1 VRERKPGKLHLNKET
16 LRVLSGRL
24 LAGVMGGAATSTSDT
39 DKGGQGGGTWEKCT
53 QKKLDSC
60 WEMTQPSVG
69 CPADTERCGGDNYK
83 TPSPLPIF
91 TGPVMLYGQGH

>member
-1 VRERKPGKLHLNKET
+1 LNKET

-39 DKGGQGGGTWEKCT
+39 DKGGGDGTWEKCT

-60 WEMTQPSVG
+60 WEMTEPSVG
-69 CPADTERCGGDNYK
+69 CPADTERCGGNNYK
-83 TPSPLPIF
+83 TPSPLPIV